1 MINNLSKTKQES
13 KIVFA
18 TLIILSMVSLIASSC
33 STMGKV
39 KYIEPKN
46 IAVKNSSGN
55 HLSMVSLRGVSG
67 SGGQPVRM
75 GKISPVPIG
84 ATQIFTRP
92 SSPPPLPKKVI
103 ISWIDSTQRQYDSE
117 ISLEEVLSNSAV
129 KPTNFLV
136 FEIGFSGRINVYTE

>member
-1 MINNLSKTKQES
+1 MVNIVSRTKQVS
-13 KIVFA
+13 IIAVA
-18 TLIILSMVSLIASSC
+18 YLIILSMVSLIASSC
-33 STMGKV
+33 STMGKS

-55 HLSMVSLRGVSG
+55 HLSMVSLRGIPG
-67 SGGQPVRM
+67 SAKEPVRV

-84 ATQIFTRP
+84 ATQIITRP

-103 ISWIDSTQRQYDSE
+103 VSWIDSTQRQYDSE
-117 ISLEEVLSNSAV
+117 ISLEEVLINSAV

>member
-1 MINNLSKTKQES
+1 MHI
-13 KIVFA
+13 
-18 TLIILSMVSLIASSC
+18 
-33 STMGKV
+33 
-39 KYIEPKN
+39 Y
-46 IAVKNSSGN
+46 
-55 HLSMVSLRGVSG
+55 MVSLRGIPG
-67 SGGQPVRM
+67 SAKEPVRI

-117 ISLEEVLSNSAV
+117 ISIEEVLSNSAV
-129 KPTNFLV
+129 KTTNFLV